1 MERSTISSNSPDLNY
16 SSTNFGL
23 RFRKK
28 RTYSQM
34 LKSSSMSEDNI
45 ANNLH
50 NLKLEEEINK
60 SSKKFKP
67 IKEEIDI
74 VISTEKN
81 KENINKKKE
90 TLQKKKKEDRQTL
103 ITLEYNRISN
113 QITALKSELKKE
125 KIPKILGKIMDYLT
139 KHKNKKINKD
149 KIIKVTNYF
158 KDVEIALNREYLE
171 ETRPINIYL
180 ALMDTLLGINHIYDK
195 ALNSDSLLGNFLFY
209 YYGQLNLIT
218 ISDYV
223 LPLMKE
229 NCEVKSEAVVIPFKN
244 LDNITNNNKSR
255 LLGDFYGTLKNFK
268 LHFETGSKFKFA
280 ESINNSRLQIYDTL
294 TSTQKSKINFKEA
307 QIIDYDKE
315 KDIKYSITNNDFY
328 LNSQLMKGDFIKKA
342 SGNILE
348 LQNFFFTKQFNI
360 YKTREKGAKA
370 KVKIAKYI
378 SDLEVFKIDSAKI
391 IKDFLSVD

>member
-90 TLQKKKKEDRQTL
+90 TLQKKKKEDSQTL

-113 QITALKSELKKE
+113 QITSLKSELKKE

>member
-113 QITALKSELKKE
+113 QITSLKSELKKE

-139 KHKNKKINKD
+139 KHKNKKINKN

>member
-90 TLQKKKKEDRQTL
+90 TLQKKKKEDMQTL

-315 KDIKYSITNNDFY
+315 KDIKHSITNNDLY

>member
-1 MERSTISSNSPDLNY
+1 MERSNISSNSPDLNY

>member
-1 MERSTISSNSPDLNY
+1 MERSTISANSTDLNY

-34 LKSSSMSEDNI
+34 LKNSSMSEDNI

-67 IKEEIDI
+67 IKEEINI
-74 VISTEKN
+74 VISTDKN
-81 KENINKKKE
+81 KENISKQKE
-90 TLQKKKKEDRQTL
+90 TFQKKKKEDRQTL

-125 KIPKILGKIMDYLT
+125 NIPKILGKVMDYII

-223 LPLMKE
+223 LPIMKE
-229 NCEVKSEAVVIPFKN
+229 NCELKSEAVVIPFKN

-268 LHFETGSKFKFA
+268 LRFEPKSKFKFS
-280 ESINNSRLQIYDTL
+280 ESLNNSRLQIYDTL
-294 TSTQKSKINFKEA
+294 TSTQNSKINLKEA
-307 QIIDYDKE
+307 HIIDYDKE
-315 KDIKYSITNNDFY
+315 KELKYSITNNELY

-342 SGNILE
+342 NGNILE
-348 LQNFFFTKQFNI
+348 LQNYFFTEQMNI
-360 YKTREKGAKA
+360 YKSREKGAKVR
-370 KVKIAKYI
+370 VKIAKYI
-378 SDLEVFKIDSAKI
+378 SDLEVFKSDPVEI

>member
-90 TLQKKKKEDRQTL
+90 TLQKKKKEDMQTL

-113 QITALKSELKKE
+113 QITSLKSELKKE

-180 ALMDTLLGINHIYDK
+180 ALMDALLGINHIYDK

-315 KDIKYSITNNDFY
+315 KDIKYSITNNSLY

>member
-90 TLQKKKKEDRQTL
+90 TLQKKKKEDMQTL

-113 QITALKSELKKE
+113 QITSLKSELKKE

-360 YKTREKGAKA
+360 YKTREKGTKA

>member
-1 MERSTISSNSPDLNY
+1 MERSIISSNSPDLNY

-90 TLQKKKKEDRQTL
+90 TLQKKKKEDMQTL

-315 KDIKYSITNNDFY
+315 KDIKYSITNNDLY

>member
-90 TLQKKKKEDRQTL
+90 TLQKKKKEDMQTL

-113 QITALKSELKKE
+113 QITSLKSELKKE

-315 KDIKYSITNNDFY
+315 KDIKYSITNNSLY